1 MTFAYWQNR
10 PLTDLSREE
19 LIEALAWC
27 INALEGGPNQHGID
41 LGVAYQNHL
50 VRTQHKR
57 SE

>member
-10 PLTDLSREE
+10 LLTDLSRDE

-27 INALEGGPNQHGID
+27 IKALDGGAHSHGID

-50 VRTQHKR
+50 VRTQHKG